1 MHCCNLLSH
10 KESSASSNFVY
21 QRQLVIL
28 LIIFAIKIIGFV
40 VKWEEREE
48 AVRSEKIISVEI
60 NPNLNGLNIRYF
72 FFFHP
77 KLLTLKSL
85 SHFRFLISSI
95 VSYSTFL

>member
-48 AVRSEKIISVEI
+48 AVRSERIISVEI

-72 FFFHP
+72 FFF
-77 KLLTLKSL
+77 TLNCSL
-85 SHFRFLISSI
+85 
-95 VSYSTFL
+95 